1 MVKNFLKA
9 LMYNLNLA
17 TSTIL
22 MLLSRHIGVVNSLI
36 TCISLPYYHGR
47 QYMAC
52 WHNCCFKEGRQHSLK
67 SVVVALL
74 HYVRTKPICVKWN
87 QGYPKQWN
95 TTFFRKSFCVLRN
108 NHTTLAIKKHTEH
121 KVVRCWWSYTTK
133 HKLVASQSTVKKLS
147 ALDLP
152 QTSNITSLLYH

>member
-1 MVKNFLKA
+1 MVKNILKA

-52 WHNCCFKEGRQHSLK
+52 WYNCCFKEGGNTLRRVSSCCPASLCEDKTNMRQMESRI
-67 SVVVALL
+67 SE
-74 HYVRTKPICVKWN
+74 TVKHN
-87 QGYPKQWN
+87 IFQEK
-95 TTFFRKSFCVLRN
+95 FLRFKEQP
-108 NHTTLAIKKHTEH
+108 HHVGDKKHTEH

-133 HKLVASQSTVKKLS
+133 HKLVASQSTVRKLT
-147 ALDLP
+147 ALDFP
-152 QTSNITSLLYH
+152 QTSNITSLHCH

>member
-1 MVKNFLKA
+1 
-9 LMYNLNLA
+9 
-17 TSTIL
+17 
-22 MLLSRHIGVVNSLI
+22 
-36 TCISLPYYHGR
+36 
-47 QYMAC
+47 MAC

-74 HYVRTKPICVKWN
+74 QYVRTKPICVKWN

-133 HKLVASQSTVKKLS
+133 HKLVASLSTVRKLS
-147 ALDLP
+147 SLDFP
-152 QTSNITSLLYH
+152 QTSNITSLHYHYNRATQANGQKKESFYRDPSYVYAQEWRLFWLKWPATTGIDI